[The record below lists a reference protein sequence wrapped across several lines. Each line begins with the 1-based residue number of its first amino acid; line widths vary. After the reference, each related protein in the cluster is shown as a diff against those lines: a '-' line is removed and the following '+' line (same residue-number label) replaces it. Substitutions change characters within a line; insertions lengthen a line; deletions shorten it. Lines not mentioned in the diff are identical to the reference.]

1 VRALRKWWLKAGV
14 QGVVSLLP
22 ERASEAVNGKLQ
34 VLGSGG
40 VALRDA
46 TITHKVEQSN
56 HHMAAWEQFR
66 AKDGA
71 PPRVL
76 EVGTGWFPLVPLL
89 MYASGADLVQSF
101 DVRQLTT
108 PARIRAA
115 AAAVASRGESLSERA
130 TADRI
135 DRLRALGDATDAE
148 LGERLREMR
157 VSFHT
162 GRVSSS
168 SVTADSFDL
177 AISDNTLEHIPARQI
192 HELCV
197 ALAGA
202 IGTGGVIDHYV
213 DASDHY
219 AHFDRSI
226 TEYNF
231 LRWDDRAWKLINNRL
246 LYQNRLR
253 QGDYTAALER
263 AGLRVVASEWTP
275 GRPQEVASLQ
285 LAPRFRDRAVDDL
298 APLRGYVTAAVD

>member
-22 ERASEAVNGKLQ
+22 ERASEALNGKLQ
-34 VLGSGG
+34 ALGSGG
-40 VALRDA
+40 AALSAATVA
-46 TITHKVEQSN
+46 HKVEQSA
-56 HHMAAWEQFR
+56 HHLAAWEQFQSKNGS
-66 AKDGA
+66 A
-71 PPRVL
+71 PRVL
-76 EVGTGWFPLVPLL
+76 EIGTGWFPLVPLL
-89 MYASGADLVQSF
+89 MHASGADLVQSF

-108 PARIRAA
+108 PARIRDAA
-115 AAAVASRGESLSERA
+115 AAIVSLRSRDERV

-135 DRLRALGDATDAE
+135 DRLRELSVASDADVP
-148 LGERLREMR
+148 ERLREMR

-162 GRVSSS
+162 GRVSAS
-168 SVTADSFDL
+168 SVTPGSFDI
-177 AISDNTLEHIPARQI
+177 AISDNTLEHLPERQI

-197 ALAGA
+197 ATIGA
-202 IGTGGVIDHYV
+202 VGAGGVIDHFV

-253 QGDYTAALER
+253 QGDYTSACER
-263 AGLRVVASEWTP
+263 AGLHVVGSEWVA
-275 GRPQEVASLQ
+275 GRPQEVASLD
-285 LAPRFRDRAVDDL
+285 LAPRFRERPVEEL
-298 APLRGYVTAAVD
+298 APLRGYVTAVVD

>member
-1 VRALRKWWLKAGV
+1 MRALRKWWLKAGV

-22 ERASEAVNGKLQ
+22 ERASEALNGKLQ
-34 VLGSGG
+34 ALGSGG
-40 VALRDA
+40 AALRDTTVA
-46 TITHKVEQSN
+46 HKVEQSR
-56 HHMAAWEQFR
+56 HHIAAWEQFH

-71 PPRVL
+71 PLRVL
-76 EVGTGWFPLVPLL
+76 EVGTGWYPLVPLL

-115 AAAVASRGESLSERA
+115 CGCGRRARRFARGTSDGRPDRPAARARQRHRRRARRAPPRDACVVSHRPGQLLVCDARLVRPGDLGQHAGAHSRA
-130 TADRI
+130 TDP
-135 DRLRALGDATDAE
+135 RAVCGD
-148 LGERLREMR
+148 
-157 VSFHT
+157 
-162 GRVSSS
+162 GR
-168 SVTADSFDL
+168 
-177 AISDNTLEHIPARQI
+177 
-192 HELCV
+192 C
-197 ALAGA
+197 G
-202 IGTGGVIDHYV
+202 GTGGVIDHYV

-263 AGLRVVASEWTP
+263 AGLCVVASEWTP
-275 GRPQEVASLQ
+275 GRPEEVASLP
-285 LAPRFRDRAVDDL
+285 LAPRFRDRPVEEL
-298 APLRGYVTAAVD
+298 APLRGYVTA